1 MLCLSAI
8 YVYPNFRR
16 TDVSEK
22 FPMKINCF
30 QFLCRMI
37 TDAFEECDLSCF
49 QDLSFQYLQEEER
62 FWERGSNVVGNLTQ
76 STLANAYTSFEKAW
90 NTNPLFS

>member
-1 MLCLSAI
+1 MLYLSAI

-30 QFLCRMI
+30 QYLCHMI
-37 TDAFEECDLSCF
+37 TDAFEECDQSCF
-49 QDLSFQYLQEEER
+49 QDLSFSYLQEEER
-62 FWERGSNVVGNLTQ
+62 FWEQGLNVIANLTQ
-76 STLANAYTSFEKAW
+76 SLLANASSSFEKA
-90 NTNPLFS
+90 